1 MKADQQRQ
9 YKFPKPGLL
18 HAEALARMIQ
28 WVGGVLGYDTTY
40 YNAKQDDTIYDGSK
54 LVDFRNLGAPGPPG
68 TDQPGPPGPPGDPG
82 PYGPDGPDNLIP
94 GPPGPTGPTGGPG
107 PPGPGGAPGEPGDK
121 FAIVEAGGM
130 FVGMAAL
137 EAPRPYFI
145 ERLTFKANESAVTIP
160 ALFLGTIEP
169 ASLRV
174 MACNVPA
181 VGVRIDGISVA
192 ISGKHSGGIVTVIG
206 IRRGFDGW
214 HFKDYTID
222 QKRNNDQFY
231 NSAHA

>member
-1 MKADQQRQ
+1 MRDSKQQ

-18 HAEALARMIQ
+18 RAESLVGMIQ
-28 WVGGVLGYDTTY
+28 WVGGVIGYDTSY
-40 YNAKQDDTIYDGSK
+40 HNANKDESIYDGSRV
-54 LVDFRNLGAPGPPG
+54 VDFRNRGATGPPG
-68 TDQPGPPGPPGDPG
+68 TDQPGPPGPDGSPG
-82 PYGPDGPDNLIP
+82 PYGPDGPPNLVPGPP
-94 GPPGPTGPTGGPG
+94 GPPGPTGLPG
-107 PPGPGGAPGEPGDK
+107 SPGPGGLPGEPGDK

-137 EAPRPYFI
+137 EAPRPYFV
-145 ERLTFKANESAVTIP
+145 ERLTFKANENAVTIP
-160 ALFLGTIEP
+160 ALFLGTVELS
-169 ASLRV
+169 SLRV

-181 VGVRIDGISVA
+181 VGVRIDGLSVA

-214 HFKDYTID
+214 HFKDYSAN
-222 QKRNNDQFY
+222 QKRNNDWFY

>member
-1 MKADQQRQ
+1 
-9 YKFPKPGLL
+9 
-18 HAEALARMIQ
+18 
-28 WVGGVLGYDTTY
+28 
-40 YNAKQDDTIYDGSK
+40 
-54 LVDFRNLGAPGPPG
+54 
-68 TDQPGPPGPPGDPG
+68 
-82 PYGPDGPDNLIP
+82 
-94 GPPGPTGPTGGPG
+94 
-107 PPGPGGAPGEPGDK
+107 
-121 FAIVEAGGM
+121 M